1 MATKNKLREYH
12 IVKAKSKSSVIFTE
26 HISDD
31 FTTISAAS
39 PSKYVKYCWAKY
51 ESYASTQKQN
61 NAMNGKV
68 FELIIETCLFREKI
82 TPMFLQ
88 AKVTF
93 VPNVDFDVIC
103 FTEEQYPI
111 AISLKTSLRERY
123 KQADLEAIALKYVHR
138 NAKNYLILL
147 KSDETASFKQKLKK
161 GELLGINEVI
171 AADDVEFDEFVDNMK
186 KSKYINPGKV
196 DIITGNLVK

>member
-61 NAMNGKV
+61 NAMNGKI

-138 NAKNYLILL
+138 NAKNYLIML
-147 KSDETASFKQKLKK
+147 KSDETASLKQKLKK

-171 AADDVEFDEFVDNMK
+171 AADDVEFVDNMK
-186 KSKYINPGKV
+186 KNKYINPGKV